1 MSTPP
6 DTMSHKRRWAIGGIF
21 ALAVICGFVA
31 IMSTWVKRQ
40 ALDTD
45 NWTNT
50 SSQLLAD
57 KNVQNAVGLYLVDQL
72 FSNVDVAGELRS
84 ALPPQAQAVA
94 APAAAGLRE
103 LANRA
108 APELLARPRVQN
120 AWRLANRNAH
130 KQLLAVLNGGS
141 KTVSTS
147 NGEVVLDLH
156 VLVDQLAS
164 TLGVGSQVAAARSK
178 VGSSGARGAVQQ
190 RLGVTLPPSTGRLVI
205 LRSEQLKTAQ
215 NIAKGIRHLSII
227 FTVLTF
233 ALFALAIWLGRP
245 FRRLALRTTGWCF
258 FGLGVLCLLIRRVAG
273 DWVTNSLVK
282 AVSVRPAAHD
292 TWSIG
297 TSLLRAIALAFVV
310 YGLAIV
316 LAAWLAGPTRPA
328 IALRQV
334 LAPSF
339 REHPLRV
346 YAAATLVYLL
356 VLAWGPTPALRHIVP
371 ILIIAALLALGIE
384 LLRRQT
390 ARECPDARAGDATRR
405 ARAWLD
411 ARRGHPDAH
420 AAPQSGAGNGGRLGE
435 LERLASLHD
444 SGALTD
450 EEYTTQKGLLLSG

>member
-1 MSTPP
+1 
-6 DTMSHKRRWAIGGIF
+6 MSHKRRWAIGGIF

-31 IMSTWVKRQ
+31 IMSTWVRRQ
-40 ALDTD
+40 ALDTN

-57 KNVQNAVGLYLVDQL
+57 KKVQNAVGLYMVDQL
-72 FSNVDVAGELRS
+72 FSSVDVAGELRA

-108 APELLARPRVQN
+108 APELLARPRVQD
-120 AWRLANRNAH
+120 AWQIANRNAH
-130 KQLLAVLNGGS
+130 KQLLQVLNGGS

-156 VLVDQLAS
+156 ALVDQLAGR
-164 TLGVGSQVAAARSK
+164 LGVGQQVAAARAK

-190 RLGVTLPPSTGRLVI
+190 RLGVTLPPSSGRLVI
-205 LRSEQLKTAQ
+205 LRSKQLKTAQ
-215 NIAKGIRHLSII
+215 DIAKGIRHLSII
-227 FTVLTF
+227 FTVLAF
-233 ALFALAIWLGRP
+233 GLFALAIWLARP
-245 FRRLALRTTGWCF
+245 LRRLALRTTGWCF
-258 FGLGVLCLLIRRVAG
+258 FGLGVACLLIRRIAG
-273 DWVTNSLVK
+273 NWIVTNLVK
-282 AVSVRPAAHD
+282 SESVRPAAHD
-292 TWSIG
+292 TWDIG

-310 YGLAIV
+310 YGLVIV
-316 LAAWLAGPTRPA
+316 IAAVIAGPSRPA
-328 IALRQV
+328 HALRHA
-334 LAPSF
+334 LAPTL
-339 REHPLRV
+339 RDRPLV
-346 YAAATLVYLL
+346 TWGTATLVYLV

-390 ARECPDARAGDATRR
+390 AREYPDARAGDATRR
-405 ARAWLD
+405 ARAWFD
-411 ARRGHPDAH
+411 ARRGRPDAH